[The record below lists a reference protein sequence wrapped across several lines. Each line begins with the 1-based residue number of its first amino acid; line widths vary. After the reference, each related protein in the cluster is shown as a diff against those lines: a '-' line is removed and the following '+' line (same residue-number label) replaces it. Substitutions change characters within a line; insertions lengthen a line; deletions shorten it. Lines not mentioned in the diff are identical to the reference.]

1 MKKAT
6 ILLIIMILIIFCG
19 INNGIKKENDSINEL
34 NRINMETAE
43 QCAADMATDNNIL
56 CD

>member
-6 ILLIIMILIIFCG
+6 ILIIMILILLLFT
-19 INNGIKKENDSINEL
+19 GIKKQNNNNTINDL

>member
-1 MKKAT
+1 MKKA
-6 ILLIIMILIIFCG
+6 IFLIIMILIILCG
-19 INNGIKKENDSINEL
+19 INNGIKKDNNNIKEL

-43 QCAADMATDNNIL
+43 QCAHDMATDNNIL

>member
-1 MKKAT
+1 MKRAIFLIII
-6 ILLIIMILIIFCG
+6 ILLFTV
-19 INNGIKKENDSINEL
+19 INNGIKKDNDSIKEL

-43 QCAADMATDNNIL
+43 QCAMDMATDNNII

>member
-1 MKKAT
+1 MKRAT
-6 ILLIIMILIIFCG
+6 ILLIIMILILCG
-19 INNGIKKENDSINEL
+19 INNGIKKDNNNINEL